1 MSDSLRSQG
10 SQHARFLCPRLSPGV
25 CSTSCPLGQCFYLTI
40 SSSAA
45 IFAFCL
51 QSFPASWSFPMS
63 QLLETGS
70 QSIGTSASASV
81 LSMTIQGWF
90 PLVMTGLISLQSRGF
105 LSLLQQYSLKASILR
120 HSAFYMDQLSHLYM
134 TTGKTIALII
144 WTCVGKMMSLLFNT
158 LFRFVRAS
166 RQETPKTQV
175 WSLGQ
180 EDPLEEEMGACSSI
194 LAGKIPWTEEAW
206 KATVHEVART
216 WTWLSGWAHT
226 EN

>member
-90 PLVMTGLISLQSRGF
+90 PLGLIGLISLLSNGLSRVFSISTVWDHQVFCTQPSLWPNLTSIHDYWKNHSFDYTDLCQQCLCF
-105 LSLLQQYSLKASILR
+105 LIYPCTKKSLKIIKAIV
-120 HSAFYMDQLSHLYM
+120 YIYNVISHL
-134 TTGKTIALII
+134 KVLRER
-144 WTCVGKMMSLLFNT
+144 K
-158 LFRFVRAS
+158 
-166 RQETPKTQV
+166 QEKLEWKVHVAKSQDNQV
-175 WSLGQ
+175 WISTNLLCDPSLALWGV
-180 EDPLEEEMGACSSI
+180 LMTS
-194 LAGKIPWTEEAW
+194 
-206 KATVHEVART
+206 
-216 WTWLSGWAHT
+216 
-226 EN
+226 